1 MDTFFLNELKS
12 CCVDINGDRENA
24 GGISGVMDAYR
35 RIMDFSELARRRGL
49 LALCDACDK
58 LDKGDRTQGF
68 LFRLMMQVVD
78 GR

>member
-35 RIMDFSELARRRGL
+35 RIMDFSELAR
-49 LALCDACDK
+49 
-58 LDKGDRTQGF
+58 Q
-68 LFRLMMQVVD
+68 
-78 GR
+78 

>member
-35 RIMDFSELARRRGL
+35 RIMDFSELARQETSWIRATGRR
-49 LALCDACDK
+49 DFFSD
-58 LDKGDRTQGF
+58 
-68 LFRLMMQVVD
+68 
-78 GR
+78 